1 MSIFSR
7 ESTPLRET
15 QALAIVLLN
24 SNNNLKCDDSS

>member
-1 MSIFSR
+1 MSIFSG
-7 ESTPLRET
+7 EGTPLRAT